1 MGEAFSLDEK
11 RRGYIVSTV
20 RFRIYKS
27 VADGL
32 HLEAIK
38 RHARAA
44 MVTDV
49 RLAHDEKDVAHNEVR
64 VTCSMPMAIFFVEAI
79 RHLSERATSQRN
91 HVLVA
96 DCARASSAA
105 IRAIEKADRAPT
117 VIAHAPMTSAA
128 VEHRV

>member
-1 MGEAFSLDEK
+1 MN
-11 RRGYIVSTV
+11 TV

-27 VADGL
+27 VADAL
-32 HLEAIK
+32 HLERLK
-38 RHARAA
+38 RQARAA
-44 MVTDV
+44 LVTDV
-49 RLAHDEKDVAHNEVR
+49 RLAHDEKGVAHNEVR
-64 VTCSMPMAIFFVEAI
+64 ITCSMPMAIFFVEAI
-79 RHLSERATSQRN
+79 RHLSERANAQRN

-117 VIAHAPMTSAA
+117 VIAHAPMTPAA

>member
-1 MGEAFSLDEK
+1 MN
-11 RRGYIVSTV
+11 TV

-27 VADGL
+27 VAEGL

-64 VTCSMPMAIFFVEAI
+64 ITCSMPMAIYFVEAL
-79 RHLSERATSQRN
+79 RNLSERAKSQRN

-105 IRAIEKADRAPT
+105 IRAIEKADRAPA
-117 VIAHAPMTSAA
+117 VAPHAPMTPAA